1 MHYIFSLSLTVLLLI
16 FTNLSLAAT
25 SSSEF
30 IGSKTCKDCHS
41 EQFSAWK
48 GSHHDLA
55 MQHASKEAVL
65 GDFNNSKFSANGVTT
80 TFFKK
85 DGKFWVNTDA
95 ADGSLQNFEI
105 KYTFGFTPLQQYLIE
120 FPDGR
125 IQTLGIAWDSRSL
138 DTGGQ
143 RWFHLYPEQK
153 IDSKHD
159 LHWTGQQQ
167 NWNFMCADC
176 HSTNLQKG
184 YDSKSNTFK
193 TTWSEINVACEAC
206 HGPGEQ
212 HLAWATK
219 DKNLQA
225 NDISMGLNYLLH
237 DRKDVSW
244 TMDIETG
251 TAKRNK
257 TANNNQEIEV
267 CAACHSRR
275 GFIKPGI
282 ESDGAFLDHYRPALL
297 SNELYHLDGQIKDE
311 VFVWGSFMQSKMQ
324 AAGVTC
330 SDCHDPHTQEL
341 RAEQEQ
347 VCTQCHLPT
356 KYNTK
361 QHHKHAEDSAG
372 ANCLDCHMPE
382 TTYMVVDPR
391 RDHSIRIPRPDL
403 ALKTKAPDACSQ
415 CHKAKSTQWA
425 ADKFTQFWPDIGK
438 PYQNW
443 GTSLSLARSGKP
455 QAEIALIKTI
465 RDQQV
470 PDIARATAVSE
481 LPPFLSPL
489 SGKVLQD
496 ALQDKSPLVRLA
508 ALGALETIPAENR
521 YQFAAPLLQDTTLAV
536 RTEAARIAAPGIRTQ
551 LEPKDQQILLAG
563 IAEYIETQNQNAERP
578 ESHLNLG
585 NLYINTGDL
594 AAAEQAYSQAL
605 KLDPK
610 FGPAYANLA
619 DLFRGQGLES
629 QASKTLTNGIK
640 QLPKD
645 ATLHHALGLMQVRSQ
660 QMDAA
665 LNSLKK
671 AAELQGAPARY
682 TYVYGVALNSTGKS
696 AEALQVLEQSLG
708 AHPNN
713 QEIINLLASINRD
726 LGNNSKA
733 IEWAE
738 RLLQINPVDKN
749 ALQFIQDIKQTQ
761 Q

>member
-1 MHYIFSLSLTVLLLI
+1 MHYLFSLSLTVFLLI
-16 FTNLSLAAT
+16 FTNISLADENT
-25 SSSEF
+25 DKF
-30 IGSKTCKDCHS
+30 VGSKTCKDCHS
-41 EQFSAWK
+41 EQFSDWQ

-65 GDFNNSKFSANGVTT
+65 GDFNNSKFSANGVTS
-80 TFFKK
+80 TFFEK

-95 ADGSLQNFEI
+95 ANGSLQNFEI
-105 KYTFGFTPLQQYLIE
+105 KYTFGFNPLQQYLIE

-125 IQTLGIAWDSRSL
+125 IQTLGIAWDSRPKQA
-138 DTGGQ
+138 GGQ

-167 NWNFMCADC
+167 NWNYMCADC
-176 HSTNLQKG
+176 HSTNLQKA
-184 YDSKSNTFK
+184 YDRNSNTFK

-225 NDISMGLNYLLH
+225 NDVSMGLNYLLH

-244 TMDIETG
+244 KMDIKTG
-251 TAKRNK
+251 TAKRSK
-257 TANNNQEIEV
+257 TASNNQEIEV

-275 GFIKPGI
+275 GFIQPGI
-282 ESDGAFLDHYRPALL
+282 EADGSFLDHYRPALL
-297 SNELYHLDGQIKDE
+297 SDGLYHLDGQIKDE

-330 SDCHDPHTQEL
+330 SDCHDPHTQKL

-347 VCTQCHLPT
+347 VCAQCHLPT

-361 QHHKHAEDSAG
+361 KHHQHSEGSAG

-403 ALKTKAPDACSQ
+403 SLQTLAPNACSQ

-425 ADKFTQFWPDIGK
+425 ADKFSQMWPDIGK

-443 GTSLSLARSGKP
+443 STSLSLARSGKP
-455 QAEIALIKTI
+455 QAEIALIKII
-465 RDQQV
+465 RDQQTS
-470 PDIARATAVSE
+470 DIARATAVSE
-481 LPPFLSPL
+481 LPPYLSPL

-496 ALQDKSPLVRLA
+496 ALQDKSPLFRLA
-508 ALGALETIPAENR
+508 ALGALEALPRENR
-521 YQFAAPLLQDTTLAV
+521 YQFAAPLLQDSV
-536 RTEAARIAAPGIRTQ
+536 MVIRTEAGRIAAPGIRTQ
-551 LEPKDQQILLAG
+551 LDPQDEYLLQAA
-563 IAEYIETQNQNAERP
+563 IAEYIQTQNENAERS

-585 NLYINTGDL
+585 NLYINTGDFT
-594 AAAEQAYSQAL
+594 AAENAYSQAI

-619 DLFRGQGLES
+619 DLYRGQGLEA
-629 QASKTLTNGIK
+629 QASKILNKGIGELPENG
-640 QLPKD
+640 
-645 ATLHHALGLMQVRSQ
+645 TLHHALGLMQIRNQ
-660 QMDAA
+660 QLESA
-665 LNSLKK
+665 LSSLKK
-671 AAELQGAPARY
+671 AATLQPETARY
-682 TYVYGVALNSTGKS
+682 SYVYGVALNSTGNS
-696 AEALQVLEQSLG
+696 ETALQVLEQSLNI
-708 AHPNN
+708 HPNN
-713 QEIINLLASINRD
+713 QEIIYMLASINRD
-726 LGNNSKA
+726 IGKNAKA
-733 IEWAE
+733 IEWAQ
-738 RLLQINPVDKN
+738 RLLQINPTDKN
-749 ALQFIQDIKQTQ
+749 ALQFIQNINSAQP
-761 Q
+761 